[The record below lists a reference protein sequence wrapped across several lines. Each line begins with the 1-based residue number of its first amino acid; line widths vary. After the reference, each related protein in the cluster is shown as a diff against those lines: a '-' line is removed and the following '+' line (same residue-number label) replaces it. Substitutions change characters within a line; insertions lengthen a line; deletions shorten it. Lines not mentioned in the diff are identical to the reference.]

1 MTAPL
6 LIELLTEELPP
17 KNLGT
22 LAKSF
27 ADAIFAGL
35 QKNGYAST
43 DSAATI
49 VATPR
54 RLAVTVSNVLP
65 ERAAQA
71 FETKLMPV
79 AVALDDAGK
88 PTPALLKKMAAIGLN
103 AADAPTLIAKL
114 ITKLDGKADALFY
127 IGQSAP
133 VGLGDGLQAI
143 FDAAIAQLPIAKVMI
158 YQTPTGANTQFV
170 RPVHGIIALH
180 GAHMLNLSGFGLKS
194 DRITRGHRFLSS
206 GNLTIDHADN
216 YAKILHDNF
225 VVADYAAR
233 RDKIRTQ
240 LLAAADGDIVLMPD
254 ALLDEVTSLVEWPVV
269 YTGHFE
275 EAFLAVPQECLIL
288 TMQQNQKYFALT
300 KNGQLRNR
308 FLIVSNLQTDD
319 PSKII
324 EGNERVIRPRLS
336 DARFFFEQDK
346 KTPLATRTAKLANVV
361 YHNKLGSQADRCARV
376 ARAAATI
383 APLIGASPT
392 HAKRAAELAK
402 ADLVTDMVGE
412 FPELQGLMGR
422 YYATHDK
429 EASEVAAAIEEQYLP
444 RFAGDGLPKSSAGM
458 AVALADKLETL
469 TGLFGIGQQPAGDKD
484 PFALRRH
491 ALGVLRMMLDAPQ
504 ALSLAQLITLSH
516 PTISNDARTNLLAF
530 FIERLRGLLREQGF
544 NTNEIESVTT
554 SIEENAS
561 TQLNLVPRRL
571 HAVRAFMALPEAANL
586 AAANKRIGNILKK
599 TDGNFGAVN
608 AALLQEPAE
617 RALQQAVDALNTD
630 VSKAL
635 VAQDYSRAL
644 QSLASLRAPV
654 DAFFETVMV
663 NADDA
668 ALRHNRLNLL
678 AALHKMMNAVADL
691 SKLASA

>member
-17 KNLGT
+17 KNLHA

-27 ADAIFAGL
+27 AEAIFVGL
-35 QKNGYAST
+35 QKNGYTSP
-43 DSAATI
+43 DSSMTMH
-49 VATPR
+49 ATPR
-54 RLAVTVSNVLP
+54 RLAVTVTKVLP

-71 FETKLMPV
+71 FETKLMPR
-79 AVALDDAGK
+79 AVALDTTGN
-88 PTPALLKKMAAIGLN
+88 PTPALLKKMAALGLN
-103 AADAPTLIAKL
+103 EADVPKL
-114 ITKLDGKADALFY
+114 ITKPDGKADALFY
-127 IGQSAP
+127 VGQSAP
-133 VGLGDGLQAI
+133 VSLGHGLQAL
-143 FDAAIAQLPIAKVMI
+143 FDAAIAQLPIAKVMT
-158 YQTPTGANTQFV
+158 YQTTAGANTQFV

-180 GAHMLNLSGFGLKS
+180 GTHILPISGFGIKS

-206 GNLTIDHADN
+206 GNLIINDAAN
-216 YAKILHDNF
+216 YSQTLADNF
-225 VVADYAAR
+225 VVADYTVR
-233 RDKIRTQ
+233 RNKIRVQ
-240 LLAAADGDIVLMPD
+240 LLAAAGGDTVLMPD
-254 ALLDEVTSLVEWPVV
+254 ALLDEVASLVEWPVV
-269 YTGHFE
+269 YAGHFE

-300 KNGQLRNR
+300 KNGQLCNR
-308 FLIVSNLQTDD
+308 FLIVSNLETDD

-361 YHNKLGSQADRCARV
+361 YHNKLGSQADRAARV
-376 ARAAATI
+376 AQAAAAI
-383 APLIGASPT
+383 APLVGASPV

-444 RFAGDGLPKSSAGM
+444 RFAGDALPKSAVGL

-491 ALGVLRMMLDAPQ
+491 ALGVLRMMLEIPQ
-504 ALSLAQLITLSH
+504 PLSLAQLIALSH
-516 PTISNDARTNLLAF
+516 PAITAEARTNLLAF
-530 FIERLRGLLREQGF
+530 FIERLRGLLRDQGF
-544 NTNEIESVTT
+544 NSNEIESVTT
-554 SIEENAS
+554 SIEADPT
-561 TQLNLVPRRL
+561 TQINLVPRRL
-571 HAVRAFMALPEAANL
+571 TAVRAFMTLPEAENL

-599 TDGNFGAVN
+599 SDGNFGAVN

-617 RALQQAVDALNTD
+617 RALQKAIDALNTD
-630 VSKAL
+630 VSNAL
-635 VAQDYSRAL
+635 SNQDYTTAL

-663 NADDA
+663 NAEDLV
-668 ALRHNRLNLL
+668 LRQNRLNIL

-691 SKLASA
+691 SKLVNT

>member
-17 KNLGT
+17 KNLHA

-27 ADAIFAGL
+27 AEAIFVGL
-35 QKNGYAST
+35 QKNGYTSADSST
-43 DSAATI
+43 TMH
-49 VATPR
+49 ATPR
-54 RLAVTVSNVLP
+54 RLAVTVTNVLA

-71 FETKLMPV
+71 FETKLMPR
-79 AVALDDAGK
+79 AVALDATGS
-88 PTPALLKKMAAIGLN
+88 PTPALLKKMAALGLN
-103 AADAPTLIAKL
+103 EADLPKL
-114 ITKLDGKADALFY
+114 ITKPDGKADALFY

-133 VGLGDGLQAI
+133 VSLGDGLQAL
-143 FDAAIAQLPIAKVMI
+143 FDAAITQLPIAKVMT
-158 YQTPTGANTQFV
+158 YQTTAGANTQFV
-170 RPVHGIIALH
+170 RPVHSIIVLH
-180 GAHMLNLSGFGLKS
+180 GAQILPISGFGLKS

-206 GNLTIDHADN
+206 GNLTIDDAAN
-216 YAKILHDNF
+216 YPKVLANNF
-225 VVADYAAR
+225 VVADYTAR
-233 RDKIRTQ
+233 RNKIRAQ
-240 LLAAADGDIVLMPD
+240 LLAAAGSDTVLMPD

-269 YTGHFE
+269 YAGYFE

-300 KNGQLRNR
+300 KNGQLCNR
-308 FLIVSNLQTDD
+308 FLIVSNLETDD

-346 KTPLATRTAKLANVV
+346 KTPLAARTAKLANVV
-361 YHNKLGSQADRCARV
+361 YHNKLGSQADRAARV
-376 ARAAATI
+376 ALAAVAI
-383 APLIGASPT
+383 ASLVDASPV

-429 EASEVAAAIEEQYLP
+429 EAPEVAAAIEEQYLP
-444 RFAGDGLPKSSAGM
+444 RFAGDTLPKSAAGL
-458 AVALADKLETL
+458 ALALADKLETL

-491 ALGVLRMMLDAPQ
+491 ALGVLRMMLEIPQ
-504 ALSLAQLITLSH
+504 PLSLAQLIALSH
-516 PTISNDARTNLLAF
+516 PTITAEARTNLLAF
-530 FIERLRGLLREQGF
+530 FIERLRGLLRDQSF
-544 NTNEIESVTT
+544 NSNEIESVTT
-554 SIEENAS
+554 SIEADP
-561 TQLNLVPRRL
+561 TIQINLVPRRL
-571 HAVRAFMALPEAANL
+571 TAVRAFMTLPEAENL

-599 TDGNFGAVN
+599 SDGNFGAVN

-617 RALQQAVDALNTD
+617 QALQNAIDALSTG

-635 VAQDYSRAL
+635 SNQDYTTAL
-644 QSLASLRAPV
+644 QSLASLRTPV

-663 NADDA
+663 NAEDLM
-668 ALRHNRLNLL
+668 LRQNRLNIL
-678 AALHKMMNAVADL
+678 AASHKMMNAVADL
-691 SKLASA
+691 SKLVNT

>member
-17 KNLGT
+17 KNLHA

-27 ADAIFAGL
+27 AEAIFAGL
-35 QKNGYAST
+35 QKNGYTSA
-43 DSAATI
+43 DSSMTMH
-49 VATPR
+49 ATPR
-54 RLAVTVSNVLP
+54 RLAVTVTNVLP

-71 FETKLMPV
+71 FETKLMPR
-79 AVALDDAGK
+79 AVALDATGS
-88 PTPALLKKMAAIGLN
+88 PTPALLKKMAALGLN
-103 AADAPTLIAKL
+103 EADVPKL
-114 ITKLDGKADALFY
+114 ITKPDGKADALFH

-133 VGLGDGLQAI
+133 VSLGDGLQAL
-143 FDAAIAQLPIAKVMI
+143 FDAAIAQLPIAKVMT
-158 YQTPTGANTQFV
+158 YQTTAGANTQFV

-180 GAHMLNLSGFGLKS
+180 GAQILAISGFGLKS
-194 DRITRGHRFLSS
+194 DRITRAHRFLSS
-206 GNLTIDHADN
+206 GNLVIDHASN
-216 YAKILHDNF
+216 YSRTLTDNF
-225 VVADYAAR
+225 VVADYTAR
-233 RDKIRTQ
+233 RDKIRAQ
-240 LLAAADGDIVLMPD
+240 LLAAAGSDTVLMPD
-254 ALLDEVTSLVEWPVV
+254 ALLDEVTSLVEWPIV
-269 YTGHFE
+269 YAGHFE

-300 KNGQLRNR
+300 KNGQLCNR
-308 FLIVSNLQTDD
+308 FLIVSNLETDD

-346 KTPLATRTAKLANVV
+346 KTPLAARTAKLANVV
-361 YHNKLGSQADRCARV
+361 YHNKLGSQADRAARV
-376 ARAAATI
+376 ALAAAAI
-383 APLIGASPT
+383 APLVAASPV

-429 EASEVAAAIEEQYLP
+429 EAPEVAAAIEEQYLP
-444 RFAGDGLPKSSAGM
+444 RFAGDTLPKSGVGLAL
-458 AVALADKLETL
+458 ALADKLETL

-491 ALGVLRMMLDAPQ
+491 ALGVLRMMLEIPQ
-504 ALSLAQLITLSH
+504 PLSLAQLIALSH
-516 PTISNDARTNLLAF
+516 PTITREARTNLLAF
-530 FIERLRGLLREQGF
+530 FIERLRGLLRDQGF
-544 NTNEIESVTT
+544 NSNEIESVTT
-554 SIEENAS
+554 SIETNS
-561 TQLNLVPRRL
+561 DTQINLVPRRL
-571 HAVRAFMALPEAANL
+571 TAVRAFMTLPEAENL

-599 TDGNFGAVN
+599 SDGNFGAVN

-617 RALQQAVDALNTD
+617 QALQQAINSLNTG
-630 VSKAL
+630 
-635 VAQDYSRAL
+635 VATAISNQDYTTAL
-644 QSLASLRAPV
+644 QSLASLRTPV

-663 NADDA
+663 NAEDL
-668 ALRHNRLNLL
+668 ALRQNRLNML

-691 SKLASA
+691 SKLVSA

>member
-17 KNLGT
+17 KNLNT

-27 ADAIFAGL
+27 ADAIFTGL
-35 QKNGYAST
+35 QKNGYTNAMSGT
-43 DSAATI
+43 TMH
-49 VATPR
+49 ATPR
-54 RLAVTVSNVLP
+54 RLAVTVSNVLS
-65 ERAAQA
+65 ERAAQP

-79 AVALDDAGK
+79 AVALDAAGK
-88 PTPALLKKMAAIGLN
+88 PTPALLKKMTSLGLID
-103 AADAPTLIAKL
+103 ADVPKL
-114 ITKLDGKADALFY
+114 VTKLDGKADALY
-127 IGQSAP
+127 YAGQSAP
-133 VGLGDGLQAI
+133 VSLSDGLQTI
-143 FDAAIAQLPIAKVMI
+143 FDAAIAQLPIAKVMT
-158 YQTPTGANTQFV
+158 YQTTAGANTQFV

-180 GAHMLNLSGFGLKS
+180 GAQALKLAGFGLKS
-194 DRITRGHRFLSS
+194 DRMTRGHRFLSS

-216 YAKILHDNF
+216 YANTLLENF
-225 VVADYAAR
+225 VVADHAAR
-233 RDKIRTQ
+233 RANIRTQ
-240 LLAAADGDIVLMPD
+240 LLAAAGDDAVLMPD
-254 ALLDEVTSLVEWPVV
+254 ALLEEVTSLVEWPVV
-269 YTGHFE
+269 YAGHFE
-275 EAFLAVPQECLIL
+275 DAFLAVPQECLIL

-346 KTPLATRTAKLANVV
+346 KTPLAARTAKLANVV
-361 YHNKLGSQADRCARV
+361 YHNKLGSQADRAARV
-376 ARAAATI
+376 AAAAAGI
-383 APLIGASPT
+383 APLVGASIA

-422 YYATHDK
+422 YYATHDN
-429 EASEVAAAIEEQYLP
+429 EATEVAVAIEEQYLP
-444 RFAGDGLPKSSAGM
+444 RFAGDSLPKSATGL
-458 AVALADKLETL
+458 ALALADKLETL

-491 ALGVLRMMLDAPQ
+491 ALGVLRMMLETPEP
-504 ALSLAQLITLSH
+504 LTLAQLISLSH
-516 PTISNDARTNLLAF
+516 PTIAADARANLLAF

-544 NTNEIESVTT
+544 SSNEIESVIA
-554 SIEENAS
+554 SIEIDPCA
-561 TQLNLVPRRL
+561 QINLVPRRL
-571 HAVRAFMALPEAANL
+571 TAVRAFMALPEAANL

-599 TDGNFGAVN
+599 SDGAVGAVN
-608 AALLQEPAE
+608 HALLSEPAE
-617 RALQQAVDALNTD
+617 HALQQAVDAINTG

-635 VAQDYSRAL
+635 VAQDYSAAL

-663 NADDA
+663 NADDL
-668 ALRHNRLNLL
+668 ALRQNRLNML

>member
-35 QKNGYAST
+35 QKNGYASA
-43 DSAATI
+43 DSAATM

-54 RLAVTVSNVLP
+54 RLAVTVSNILP

-71 FETKLMPV
+71 FETKLMPC
-79 AVALDDAGK
+79 AVALDAAGK
-88 PTPALLKKMAAIGLN
+88 PTPALLKKMAALGLN
-103 AADAPTLIAKL
+103 EADVPSL
-114 ITKLDGKADALFY
+114 ITKLDGKADALFHV
-127 IGQSAP
+127 GQSAP
-133 VGLGDGLQAI
+133 VSLGDGLQAI
-143 FDAAIAQLPIAKVMI
+143 FDATIAQLPIAKVMT
-158 YQTPTGANTQFV
+158 YQTTAGANTQFV

-180 GAHMLNLSGFGLKS
+180 GAQLLQLAGFGLKS

-225 VVADYAAR
+225 VIADYAAR
-233 RDKIRTQ
+233 RDKIHTQ
-240 LLAAADGDIVLMPD
+240 LLAAASDDIVLMPD

-269 YTGHFE
+269 YAGHFE
-275 EAFLAVPQECLIL
+275 EAYLAVPQECLIL

-346 KTPLATRTAKLANVV
+346 KTPLAARTAKLANVV
-361 YHNKLGSQADRCARV
+361 YHNKLGSQADRAARV
-376 ARAAATI
+376 AAAAASI
-383 APLIGASPT
+383 APLVGAAPA

-422 YYATHDK
+422 YYANHDK
-429 EASEVAAAIEEQYLP
+429 EAPEVAAAIEEQYLP
-444 RFAGDGLPKSSAGM
+444 RFAGDSLPKSSTGM

-469 TGLFGIGQQPAGDKD
+469 TGLFGIGQQPAGDK
-484 PFALRRH
+484 
-491 ALGVLRMMLDAPQ
+491 
-504 ALSLAQLITLSH
+504 
-516 PTISNDARTNLLAF
+516 
-530 FIERLRGLLREQGF
+530 
-544 NTNEIESVTT
+544 EIG
-554 SIEENAS
+554 
-561 TQLNLVPRRL
+561 
-571 HAVRAFMALPEAANL
+571 RAH
-586 AAANKRIGNILKK
+586 
-599 TDGNFGAVN
+599 V
-608 AALLQEPAE
+608 
-617 RALQQAVDALNTD
+617 
-630 VSKAL
+630 
-635 VAQDYSRAL
+635 
-644 QSLASLRAPV
+644 
-654 DAFFETVMV
+654 
-663 NADDA
+663 
-668 ALRHNRLNLL
+668 
-678 AALHKMMNAVADL
+678 
-691 SKLASA
+691 

>member
-35 QKNGYAST
+35 QKNGYASA
-43 DSAATI
+43 DSAATM

-54 RLAVTVSNVLP
+54 RLAVTVSNVQP

-79 AVALDDAGK
+79 AVALDASGS

-103 AADAPTLIAKL
+103 TADVPKL
-114 ITKLDGKADALFY
+114 ITKLDGKADALFHV
-127 IGQSAP
+127 GQSTP
-133 VGLGDGLQAI
+133 VSLGDGLQAI
-143 FDAAIAQLPIAKVMI
+143 FDAAITQLPIAKVMT
-158 YQTPTGANTQFV
+158 YQTTTGANTQFV

-180 GAHMLNLSGFGLKS
+180 GAQLLQLAGFGLKS

-216 YAKILHDNF
+216 YAKILADNF

-233 RDKIRTQ
+233 RDKIRSQ
-240 LLAAADGDIVLMPD
+240 LLAAADGDTVLMPD

-269 YTGHFE
+269 YAGHFE
-275 EAFLAVPQECLIL
+275 EAFLSVPQECLIL

-300 KNGQLRNR
+300 CDGQLRNR
-308 FLIVSNLQTDD
+308 FLVVSNLQTDD

-346 KTPLATRTAKLANVV
+346 KTPLAARTAKLANVV

-376 ARAAATI
+376 AVAAASI
-383 APLIGASPT
+383 APLVGASAT

-429 EASEVAAAIEEQYLP
+429 EAPEVAAAIEEQYLP
-444 RFAGDGLPKSSAGM
+444 RFAGDQLPKSATGL
-458 AVALADKLETL
+458 ALALADKLETL

-491 ALGVLRMMLDAPQ
+491 ALGVLRMMLETPQ
-504 ALSLAQLITLSH
+504 PLSLAQLIALSH
-516 PTISNDARTNLLAF
+516 PTISAEARNNLLAF
-530 FIERLRGLLREQGF
+530 FIERLRGLLREQNF
-544 NTNEIESVTT
+544 NANEIESVT
-554 SIEENAS
+554 AS
-561 TQLNLVPRRL
+561 LEADATTQINLVPLRL
-571 HAVRAFMALPEAANL
+571 KAVRAFMALPEAANL

-608 AALLQEPAE
+608 STLLQEPAE
-617 RALQQAVDALNTD
+617 QALQQAVDALNTG

-635 VAQDYSRAL
+635 ATQDYSTAL

-663 NADDA
+663 NADDV
-668 ALRHNRLNLL
+668 ALRQNRLNLL